1 MAVNPAHANA
11 APQITG
17 AIRQAAQST
26 GISFEY
32 LLTTA
37 KIESNL
43 NPSAQASTSSA
54 KGLYQFIDQ
63 TWLGT
68 MKQDGAALGLGRY
81 ADAITR
87 GSDGH
92 YEVADPAMRAAILRL
107 RTDPQASAMLAGALT
122 RNNAALVGTSIG
134 RQPTNGE
141 LYIAHFL
148 GADGA
153 GKLINGAASRPQA
166 SAAAM
171 FPNAAAA
178 NHNIFYDHGR
188 ARSIGEVYGK
198 LTSLFDSARTVAF
211 AQGGV
216 SPPAVTRSG
225 GAPPLPPAVT
235 VAARPVKAVPPNAMR
250 VASAAPPIPPAPIST
265 PPAPTPTHDTAGTTQ
280 ALARASE
287 QLPPPPARRPSFQSM
302 FTDRVSQPLA
312 PTVTS
317 LWGANPSNPQTGQAV
332 QVFDLFT
339 DMRPNERKL
348 GDKV

>member
-1 MAVNPAHANA
+1 MAVNPAHASA

-81 ADAITR
+81 VDAF
-87 GSDGH
+87 
-92 YEVADPAMRAAILRL
+92 
-107 RTDPQASAMLAGALT
+107 
-122 RNNAALVGTSIG
+122 
-134 RQPTNGE
+134 QPE
-141 LYIAHFL
+141 
-148 GADGA
+148 
-153 GKLINGAASRPQA
+153 
-166 SAAAM
+166 
-171 FPNAAAA
+171 
-178 NHNIFYDHGR
+178 
-188 ARSIGEVYGK
+188 
-198 LTSLFDSARTVAF
+198 
-211 AQGGV
+211 
-216 SPPAVTRSG
+216 
-225 GAPPLPPAVT
+225 
-235 VAARPVKAVPPNAMR
+235 
-250 VASAAPPIPPAPIST
+250 PIPPP
-265 PPAPTPTHDTAGTTQ
+265 DTQG
-280 ALARASE
+280 RRRRS
-287 QLPPPPARRPSFQSM
+287 PARLSFESM

-312 PTVTS
+312 PTVAT
-317 LWGANPSNPQTGQAV
+317 LWGTPPSGGPQNGHAV
-332 QVFDLFT
+332 QVFDLFS

>member
-1 MAVNPAHANA
+1 MAVNPAHARA

-87 GSDGH
+87 APDGH

-122 RNNAALVGTSIG
+122 RNNATLVSTSIG
-134 RQPTNGE
+134 RKPTNGE

-171 FPNAAAA
+171 FPHAAAA
-178 NHNIFYDHGR
+178 NHNIFYDNRGR
-188 ARSIGEVYGK
+188 GRSVGEVYSK
-198 LTSLFDSARTVAF
+198 LTNLFDSAQTVAF
-211 AQGGV
+211 AQGGI
-216 SPPAVTRSG
+216 PPTTVTRPG
-225 GAPPLPPAVT
+225 AAPPLPPPVT
-235 VAARPVKAVPPNAMR
+235 VAAKPVKDVPARAMR
-250 VASAAPPIPPAPIST
+250 TASAPPPIPPAPI
-265 PPAPTPTHDTAGTTQ
+265 PIPTPDTAGTTQ

-287 QLPPPPARRPSFQSM
+287 QLPPPPARRPSFESM

-312 PTVTS
+312 PTVAT
-317 LWGANPSNPQTGQAV
+317 LWGAPSNSAQTARAV
-332 QVFDLFT
+332 RVFDLFT

-348 GDKV
+348 GDKA